1 MRLSFWLLDIN
12 TEKEDSRP
20 EVQIWGI
27 TEDGRR
33 VLLLD
38 RSFIGSFFVVPKNL
52 SPDEVAKKISAVK
65 GVEKTEIVRRKLLG
79 KEIDAIRVYVR
90 DPDEIDEVA
99 KKISKMEFV
108 NGCYGHDIR
117 YSMQY
122 MFEKGISP
130 SSWFEVEVEEEVKSN
145 VRVDGV
151 FRIVGDFKRV
161 ERSNLPDL
169 RIMAFHCV
177 LIGGKGSPDPERD
190 PITAISVLGDDVKTF
205 IGDEKDV
212 LSSFVGYISSFD
224 PDIIFGYGTNKRDW
238 DYLVKRAKINGIH
251 LDVGRVKSEP
261 HTSVYGHVSITG
273 RANMDLM
280 DFAED
285 LYEVKL
291 KTLENVAEYLGL
303 GRPDDIEEHELREMR
318 EKGDL
323 GSIAEFS
330 RRRVNLIRRIGDKF
344 IEYAVQ
350 LSQIVG
356 LPLDHVASAA
366 VGFRVEWFIIRE
378 ALERGELIPQ
388 RKEVSAET
396 YVGGMVLTPKPGIH
410 SNVAVLDFAS
420 MYPNIMVLNNIS
432 PDTYI
437 PPDEKVPP
445 EECNIAPEVGYCFRK
460 EPPGLYKEIL
470 RKLLSARKEI
480 KEALARA
487 KEGSAEYK
495 LLAAREKAIKVI
507 ANATY
512 GYCGWV
518 GARWY
523 MKPVA
528 EATAAWGRYT
538 IRRAMEIAKKMK
550 LEIIYGDTDSIFVK
564 YDAEK
569 VNKLLEEIKRELSLD
584 IKLERVFKRI
594 IFTEAKKRYAGLLE
608 DGTIDVVGLE
618 FVRGD
623 WPKIARDA
631 QKKVIEIIL
640 TEENV
645 ERGIKKAK
653 EYVLDLVSMMKAG
666 KIPLKHY
673 IIWKEITKS
682 AEDYKARAPHVEV
695 ARIMR
700 EKGWRIQPG
709 DKVGY
714 VVVKGSGKLYQR
726 SLPYFMA
733 RIEDIDVEYYI
744 ENQVIPAVMRVL
756 SPLGVKELGISTGG
770 LADFF

>member
-12 TEKEDSRP
+12 TEKHDGGA

-27 TEDGRR
+27 TDEGRR

-38 RSFIGSFFVVPKNL
+38 RGFTGSFFAVPRNL
-52 SPDEVAKKISAVK
+52 SPDEVARKISAVK
-65 GVEKTEIVRRKLLG
+65 GVERTEVVRRKLLG
-79 KEIDAIRVYVR
+79 KEVDAVRVYVR
-90 DPDEIDEVA
+90 DPDEIDEVG
-99 KKISKMEFV
+99 KRVSKLEFV
-108 NGCYGHDIR
+108 DGCYGHDIR
-117 YSMQY
+117 CSMQY

-130 SSWFEVEVEEEVKSN
+130 SSWFEVEVEEEEGGN
-145 VRVDGV
+145 ARVDGV
-151 FRIVGDFKRV
+151 FRVVGDFKRLD
-161 ERSNLPDL
+161 RNYIPDL

-177 LIGGKGSPDPERD
+177 FIGEKGSPDPERD
-190 PITAISVLGDDVKTF
+190 PVTAISVLGDETKTF
-205 IGDEKDV
+205 MGEERDV
-212 LSSFVGYISSFD
+212 ISSFVNYIRSFD

-238 DYLVKRAKINGIH
+238 DYLVRRAKANGIL
-251 LDVGRVKSEP
+251 LDVGRVRSEP
-261 HTSVYGHVSITG
+261 HTSVYGHVSVTG
-273 RANMDLM
+273 RANIDLM

-318 EKGDL
+318 ERGDL
-323 GSIAEFS
+323 KSIAEFS
-330 RRRVNLIRRIGDKF
+330 RRRAGLIKGIGDKF

-396 YVGGMVLTPKPGIH
+396 YVGGMVLSPKPGIH

-437 PPDEKVPP
+437 PPEEEVPP
-445 EECNIAPEVGYCFRK
+445 EECNVAPEVGHRFRK

-470 RKLLSARKEI
+470 RKLISARKEI

-487 KEGSAEYK
+487 EEGSAEQK
-495 LLAAREKAIKVI
+495 LLAAREKAVKVI

-538 IRRAMEIAKKMK
+538 IGRAMEIARKMG

-564 YDAEK
+564 YDEEK
-569 VNKLLEEIKRELSLD
+569 VKNLLDEIKRELSLD
-584 IKLERVFKRI
+584 IKLERIFKRI
-594 IFTEAKKRYAGLLE
+594 IFTEAKKRYAGLLY

-623 WPKIARDA
+623 WPKVARDA
-631 QKKVIEIIL
+631 QKTVIEIVL
-640 TEENV
+640 TEESV
-645 ERGIKKAK
+645 ERGIRRAK
-653 EYVLDLVSMMKAG
+653 EYVSDLVSRMKTG
-666 KIPLKHY
+666 GIPLKHY
-673 IIWKEITKS
+673 IIWKEITRS
-682 AEDYKARAPHVEV
+682 AEEYKARAPHIEV

-700 EKGWRIQPG
+700 EKGWRVQPG

-726 SLPYFMA
+726 SLPYFMVSL
-733 RIEDIDVEYYI
+733 EDVDVDYYI

-756 SPLGVKELGISTGG
+756 SPLGVRELGISTGG

>member
-1 MRLSFWLLDIN
+1 MKLSFWFLDIN
-12 TEKEDSRP
+12 TEKEDNRP

-27 TEDGRR
+27 TEDGKR

-38 RSFIGSFFVVPKNL
+38 RGFVGSFFAIPRNL
-52 SPDEVAKKISAVK
+52 SPDEAARKISAIK
-65 GVEKTEIVRRKLLG
+65 GVEKTEITRRKHLG
-79 KEIDAIRVYVR
+79 KEVDVIRVYVK

-99 KKISKMEFV
+99 KRVSKMEFV
-108 NGCYGHDIR
+108 EGCYGHDIR

-130 SSWFEVEVEEEVKSN
+130 SGWFEVEVEEEKN
-145 VRVDGV
+145 RNARVDGI
-151 FRIVGDFKRV
+151 FRIIGDFKRV
-161 ERSNLPDL
+161 DKNYLPGL

-177 LIGGKGSPDPERD
+177 LIGEKGSPDPERD
-190 PITAISVLGDDVKTF
+190 PVIAISVLGDDVRTF
-205 IGDEKDV
+205 TGEEKEI
-212 LSSFVGYISSFD
+212 LSSFVNYISSFD
-224 PDIIFGYGTNKRDW
+224 PDIIFSYGANKRDW
-238 DYLVKRAKINGIH
+238 DYLVRRAKANGIY

-261 HTSVYGHVSITG
+261 HTSVYGHVSVTG
-273 RANMDLM
+273 RANIDLM

-303 GRPDDIEEHELREMR
+303 GRPDDIEEHELREMK
-318 EKGDL
+318 EKGDID
-323 GSIAEFS
+323 SIAEFS
-330 RRRVNLIRRIGDKF
+330 RRRVYLIREIGDKF

-378 ALERGELIPQ
+378 ALGRGELIPQ

-396 YVGGMVLTPKPGIH
+396 YVGGMVLSPRPGIH

-437 PPDEKVPP
+437 PPDEEVPQ
-445 EECNIAPEVGYCFRK
+445 EECNIAPEVGHRFRK

-480 KEALARA
+480 KEALA
-487 KEGSAEYK
+487 KVEENSAEHK

-512 GYCGWV
+512 GYCGWI

-538 IRRAMEIAKKMK
+538 IGKAMEIARKMG

-564 YDAEK
+564 YDTGK

-584 IKLERVFKRI
+584 IKLERIFKRI

-623 WPKIARDA
+623 WPKVARDA
-631 QKKVIEIIL
+631 QKKVIEIVL

-645 ERGIKKAK
+645 ENGIRRAK
-653 EYVLDLVSMMKAG
+653 EYVSDLISKMKAG
-666 KIPLKHY
+666 EIPLKHY

-682 AEDYKARAPHVEV
+682 AEEYKARAPHVEV

-700 EKGWRIQPG
+700 EKGWRVQPG

-726 SLPYFMA
+726 SLPYFMVSV
-733 RIEDIDVEYYI
+733 EDVDIEYYI

-756 SPLGVKELGISTGG
+756 SPLGVKELGVATGG